1 MKNIRIIFITLLI
14 VGLNSCIFVKK
25 EGKEQREAIVK
36 LSPKPIVPMQEET
49 IRSEAGDMIVSIPD
63 GWFFVDMDGKVSAET
78 IAIATNPDYNL
89 TAVFK
94 RILPSNTLD
103 IKFKNNNLKG
113 VAEYNYKKKATAT
126 NGKCQL
132 TSDYGI
138 IVAGNLSYGT
148 YTYSNS
154 GGALTART
162 AVLKTDIDN
171 YYEFTLIPTD
181 VKGMSYPTEIDQE
194 NIFKSIIATMKY

>member
-1 MKNIRIIFITLLI
+1 MKNIRIILVIALI
-14 VGLNSCIFVKK
+14 VGFNSCIIVKK
-25 EGKEQREAIVK
+25 DGKEQREAVVK

-49 IRSEAGDMIVSIPD
+49 IRSEAGDMIVSIPE
-63 GWFFVDMDGKVSAET
+63 GWFFVDMESKVSAET
-78 IAIATNPDYNL
+78 IAVATNPEYNL

-94 RILPSNTLD
+94 RILPSSNLD
-103 IKFKNNNLKG
+103 TKYKQDKLKG
-113 VAEYNYKKKATAT
+113 VAEYSYKQKATTT

-132 TSDYGI
+132 TSDYGEI
-138 IVAGNLSYGT
+138 LAGNLSYGT
-148 YTYSNS
+148 FTYSNS

-181 VKGMSYPTEIDQE
+181 IKGMSYPTEIEQD

>member
-1 MKNIRIIFITLLI
+1 MKNIRIITIVLLI
-14 VGLNSCIFVKK
+14 VGFNSCIIVKK
-25 EGKEQREAIVK
+25 DGKEQRDAIVK

-49 IRSEAGDMIVSIPD
+49 IRSQAGDMIVSIPE
-63 GWFFVDMDGKVSAET
+63 GWFFIDMDDKVSTET

-94 RILPSNTLD
+94 RILPSNTLET
-103 IKFKNNNLKG
+103 KYKNEKLKG
-113 VAEYNYKKKATAT
+113 VAEYSYKQKATST

-132 TSDYGI
+132 TSEYGVI
-138 IVAGNLSYGT
+138 IAGNLTFGS

-181 VKGMSYPTEIDQE
+181 IKGMSYPTEIEQE
-194 NIFKSIIATMKY
+194 NIFKSILATLKY